1 MKCDK
6 CGYDDKGTGD
16 TAHICGPVNF
26 PTPIVEDNKFKLWAD
41 PRFQI
46 LVEVD
51 RLLSG
56 SRIWAGFEYEYH
68 PIHPVKYRP
77 VRDKVNQALA
87 DLRREY
93 GLEE

>member
-1 MKCDK
+1 MW
-6 CGYDDKGTGD
+6 
-16 TAHICGPVNF
+16 N
-26 PTPIVEDNKFKLWAD
+26 D

-51 RLLSG
+51 RLLNGSKIWSG
-56 SRIWAGFEYEYH
+56 MDWSYN
-68 PIHPVKYRP
+68 PIHPVKYLP

>member
-1 MKCDK
+1 M
-6 CGYDDKGTGD
+6 
-16 TAHICGPVNF
+16 NM
-26 PTPIVEDNKFKLWAD
+26 PIVEDNKIKMWND

-51 RLLSG
+51 RLLNG
-56 SRIWAGFEYEYH
+56 SKIWGGMDWSYN
-68 PIHPVKYRP
+68 PIHPVKYLP

>member
-46 LVEVD
+46 LAEVD
-51 RLLSG
+51 RLLNG
-56 SRIWAGFEYEYH
+56 SKIWGGMDWSYN
-68 PIHPVKYRP
+68 PIHPVKYLP
-77 VRDKVNQALA
+77 VAEKVRKALD
-87 DLRREY
+87 DLKKEY